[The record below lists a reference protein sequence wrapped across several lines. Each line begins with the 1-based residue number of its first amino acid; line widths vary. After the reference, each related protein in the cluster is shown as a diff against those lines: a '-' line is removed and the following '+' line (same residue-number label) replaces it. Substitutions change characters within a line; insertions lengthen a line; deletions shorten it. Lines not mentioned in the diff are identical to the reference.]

1 MKNLLIVLFTF
12 FFVNQ
17 VIAEVKI
24 GFVQVDQI
32 LQNAPQTNAS
42 NKKLEKEFKK
52 RTDTLKKTIKEIQT
66 EEKNFS
72 KNSLTLSDSEKEK
85 LSRKLQQKKI
95 DAQRDERELREDIDL
110 RRREEI
116 NKLQVK
122 VNEVIEELA
131 KEKKYDLIVYQGVA
145 YASPSIDLT
154 DEVSKALG
162 K

>member
-52 RTDTLKKTIKEIQT
+52 RTDTLKKNNQGNTDRRK
-66 EEKNFS
+66 
-72 KNSLTLSDSEKEK
+72 K
-85 LSRKLQQKKI
+85 LLKK
-95 DAQRDERELREDIDL
+95 
-110 RRREEI
+110 
-116 NKLQVK
+116 
-122 VNEVIEELA
+122 
-131 KEKKYDLIVYQGVA
+131 
-145 YASPSIDLT
+145 
-154 DEVSKALG
+154 
-162 K
+162 